1 LNAFRK
7 LILHERAKGAETML
21 SRLKI
26 GPKLLLAPGVVLL
39 LLVLLSSGA
48 YYAMVR
54 QHQSL
59 QTIVGPRAVQMR
71 SATEL
76 VAQTQRVHADTYK
89 LLTWLGSSFSRQRI
103 DLLIA
108 DIHRQHAAIAR
119 AFGDLARQT
128 VVDSAERRH
137 VDEAAQAHR
146 LYVRAARE
154 VVELA
159 HVDGTIGANAM
170 IKPEAAFSSLVQ
182 RMTMLA
188 RLERALS
195 EQASNSAAADFRVT
209 AGLMPVVILLAVG
222 VSLAI
227 TMAVRRVLL
236 AEIRAIGAAALGL
249 ASGDLRV
256 GERTYGDDEIGETSR
271 ALDAGIRNL
280 NGTLRS
286 VLESARSIGS
296 ASRDISFGNLSMHSR
311 APFRS
316 RSLEDTAASMQR
328 LAEAVTVTATQALAA
343 HRLAQTASSSAQ
355 EGGQTVE
362 RMAATLA
369 RVKEGSARAA
379 EVAGA
384 IDALASEA
392 GSLALNAALEAA
404 RAGGRGRPFA
414 DAAGEVRAL
423 AQRAAQAAR
432 EVRELAARSVAEIDG
447 CADSVAEAGAS
458 LQDAAGAARAMED
471 VAGRLGNA
479 SAGQAGNLAGVNQ
492 AVVRMD
498 EVTQQNCALVEE
510 AAAAARTLQMQAL
523 ALSRTVAAFRL
534 DEPGKTTT
542 PAPAPAPM
550 LKKESAVPRDLPRER
565 RRHDR
570 SHLRLASS
578 RK

>member
-1 LNAFRK
+1 
-7 LILHERAKGAETML
+7 ML

-59 QTIVGPRAVQMR
+59 QTIVGPRAIQMR

-76 VAQTQRVHADTYK
+76 VAQAQRVHADTYK
-89 LLTWLGSSFSRQRI
+89 LLTWLGSSFSRTRI

-108 DIHRQHAAIAR
+108 DIHRQHGAIER
-119 AFGDLARQT
+119 AFGELVRQT
-128 VVDSAERRH
+128 TADSEERRH
-137 VDEAAQAHR
+137 VEGAAEAHR

-159 HVDGTIGANAM
+159 HADQTIGANAM
-170 IKPEAAFSSLVQ
+170 IKPEAAFTVLVQ
-182 RMTMLA
+182 RMAMLA
-188 RLERALS
+188 RLERQLS
-195 EQASNSAAADFRVT
+195 EQASSSAAADFRLT
-209 AGLMPVVILLAVG
+209 AGLMPFVVLLAVG

-227 TMAVRRVLL
+227 TVAVRRVLL
-236 AEIRAIGAAALGL
+236 REIRGIGAAAMGL
-249 ASGDLRV
+249 ASGDLTV
-256 GERTYGDDEIGETSR
+256 GERVYGDDEIGETSR

-296 ASRDISFGNLSMHSR
+296 ASRDITLGNLSMHSR
-311 APFRS
+311 AVFRS

-328 LAEAVTVTATQALAA
+328 LAETVTVTATGALAA
-343 HRLAQTASSSAQ
+343 NRLAQEASNSARA
-355 EGGQTVE
+355 GGQTVE

-369 RVKEGSARAA
+369 RVKDGAARAV

-384 IDALASEA
+384 IDAFACEA
-392 GSLALNAALEAA
+392 GTLALNAALAAA
-404 RAGGRGRPFA
+404 RDSGEGREFA

-423 AQRAAQAAR
+423 AHQASSAARELRELAGATIAEIEGCAAWAAQA
-432 EVRELAARSVAEIDG
+432 
-447 CADSVAEAGAS
+447 GAS
-458 LQDAAGAARAMED
+458 ILDAAGAARAMED
-471 VAGRLGNA
+471 VASRIGSA
-479 SAGQAGNLAGVNQ
+479 SAGQAGSLAGVNQ
-492 AVVRMD
+492 AIVRMD
-498 EVTQQNCALVEE
+498 EVTTQNCALVEE

-523 ALSRTVAAFRL
+523 ALSRTVAAFQL
-534 DEPGKTTT
+534 GEPEAVN
-542 PAPAPAPM
+542 PSEMAAS
-550 LKKESAVPRDLPRER
+550 KKESSLPRDLPRER
-565 RRHDR
+565 RRHER

>member
-1 LNAFRK
+1 
-7 LILHERAKGAETML
+7 ML
-21 SRLKI
+21 ARLKI

-59 QTIVGPRAVQMR
+59 QAIVGPRAVQMR

-76 VAQTQRVHADTYK
+76 VAQAQRVHADTYK
-89 LLTWLGSSFSRQRI
+89 LLTWLGSSFSRARI

-108 DIHRQHAAIAR
+108 DIHRQHATIAR
-119 AFGDLARQT
+119 AFAELARQT
-128 VVDSAERRH
+128 APDSVERRH
-137 VDEAAQAHR
+137 VVEAAHAHR

-170 IKPEAAFSSLVQ
+170 IKPEAAFASLVQ
-182 RMTMLA
+182 RMSMLA
-188 RLERALS
+188 KLERELS
-195 EQASNSAAADFRVT
+195 EQASNGAAADFRVT
-209 AGLMPVVILLAVG
+209 AGLMPVVILLAVA

-236 AEIRAIGAAALGL
+236 AEIRAIGAAAISL

-296 ASRDISFGNLSMHSR
+296 ASRELSFGNLSMHSR

-328 LAEAVTVTATQALAA
+328 LAEAVTVTATEAVAA
-343 HRLAQTASSSAQ
+343 HRLAQSASSSTR
-355 EGGQTVE
+355 EGSQTVDK
-362 RMAATLA
+362 MAATLA
-369 RVKEGSARAA
+369 RVKEGAARAA

-414 DAAGEVRAL
+414 DAAGEVRL
-423 AQRAAQAAR
+423 LSQRAAQAAR

-447 CADSVAEAGAS
+447 CAASVAQAGAS
-458 LQDAAGAARAMED
+458 LQDALGVARAMED
-471 VAGRLGNA
+471 VAGRLGSA

-492 AVVRMD
+492 AIVRMD

-523 ALSRTVAAFRL
+523 ALSRTVAAFQL
-534 DEPGKTTT
+534 GEPEQAS
-542 PAPAPAPM
+542 APARATPPV
-550 LKKESAVPRDLPRER
+550 LEKESGVPRDLPRER
-565 RRHDR
+565 RRHER